1 MEKIGFHPKTD
12 VLGSTVMSM
21 SIVKAK
27 SAFRTP
33 ATRTA
38 GVSQKKRP
46 CPFAIQ
52 AIFTTLLIRRHM
64 LTKSLRPID
73 AQKSNVAWIRIAN
86 ILYALKMTSPGI
98 LNALQRVNNY
108 YAPHLSL
115 VIPGNKATLLSILR
129 LPQSTDVMG
138 WNACLIHSARTGA
151 TK

>member
-1 MEKIGFHPKTD
+1 MEKIGFHQKTD
-12 VLGSTVMSM
+12 VLVSTVMSTN
-21 SIVKAK
+21 IVKAK
-27 SAFRTP
+27 SVSKTP

-52 AIFTTLLIRRHM
+52 AIFTTLLIRRHK

-73 AQKSNVAWIRIAN
+73 AQKCNVAWIRIAN

-98 LNALQRVNNY
+98 PSALQRVNSY

-115 VIPGNKATLLSILR
+115 VIRGNKAT
-129 LPQSTDVMG
+129 
-138 WNACLIHSARTGA
+138 
-151 TK
+151 